1 MNVQSSSS
9 CVRVCMRASGT
20 PLILYKFPQSLS
32 AVSCQEPLLPA
43 ELWPRI
49 PTPSYTTKSP
59 SFLSF
64 PHLLSFFHSHT
75 PFFKGSFSPWTSY
88 CTALSLL
95 LTFFLLS
102 HHSLISNL
110 CSLHTSLVLFI
121 LLFHPAE
128 KSRMNSQAGL
138 DWLVWLLV

>member
-9 CVRVCMRASGT
+9 CVCVCMRASGT

-75 PFFKGSFSPWTSY
+75 PFFKGLF
-88 CTALSLL
+88 LSLNLLLHCTFSFAYFL
-95 LTFFLLS
+95 LTFPPFTHLQPLLS
-102 HHSLISNL
+102 PYFSCIVHIALSPCWKEQNEFPGWFR
-110 CSLHTSLVLFI
+110 LV
-121 LLFHPAE
+121 
-128 KSRMNSQAGL
+128 
-138 DWLVWLLV
+138 